1 MARLM
6 LSFGMFSALAAAM
19 ALRRR
24 GLPSGSPPDLAAM
37 VISLISWVNILP
49 RLASSAPFLC
59 LIVAHF
65 EWPDMRTST
74 SLLFGNMG
82 QKAGVRGTSG
92 ECPQRLSITPWKCS
106 DEAGSDK
113 TASDK
118 TASDEAASDETVSD
132 EAVSGAAGSDRTFS
146 DQTF

>member
-37 VISLISWVNILP
+37 VISLMSCVKILP
-49 RLASSAPFLC
+49 RFASSAPFLC

-65 EWPDMRTST
+65 EWPDMRTSG
-74 SLLFGNMG
+74 SLLNWNFGAKG
-82 QKAGVRGTSG
+82 RKHWCFRGLPATVEYSRSEEQG
-92 ECPQRLSITPWKCS
+92 TGYRVQV
-106 DEAGSDK
+106 
-113 TASDK
+113 TARPNQV
-118 TASDEAASDETVSD
+118 VSVYA
-132 EAVSGAAGSDRTFS
+132 E
-146 DQTF
+146 